1 MKRKNATMSAPERRN
16 FVTKDYVIEHWGVSE
31 EWLKNARERAAFPF
45 YRPQGTNIVFY
56 RPDDIDNYIEAG
68 RVI

>member
-1 MKRKNATMSAPERRN
+1 M
-16 FVTKDYVIEHWGVSE
+16 TKAYVMEHWGVSE

-45 YRPQGTNIVFY
+45 YRPKGTNMVFY
-56 RPDDIDNYIEAG
+56 RPDDIDNYIESG